1 MKRFPALSLFL
12 ACLFAPALA
21 LATNSQGSWGWM
33 PAAVSD
39 RGRDI
44 DNLYLRIMYIVIAI
58 FVITQGLLLY
68 SVIAF
73 RARPGRKAT
82 FSHGSTWIEVVLA
95 VVPAVILLYITVAS
109 VDLWK
114 LVRLQQPTNDP
125 VRIQV
130 MAEQFSWNFRYAGPD
145 AVFGTPDDVI
155 AAGEMAVPVDRDVIF
170 YISSKDVIHS
180 FFLPES
186 RVKQDVV
193 PGLLGRIWT
202 KWNVI
207 PVWDLATQQRV
218 LLSLADYEAAP
229 VAVSGYKFNSE
240 PNPVKRWYQ
249 LSDSKRINYLRYH
262 YDRDPDSPLVVLKGG
277 KPVNEAP
284 RYVRHY
290 FELACSQL
298 CGNLHFAMRGTVR
311 VLPPDE
317 YAAWLKAQPHDDY
330 LQSKW
335 TDIWDKYHPEYDRA
349 L

>member
-1 MKRFPALSLFL
+1 MKRFPAWSLFL
-12 ACLFAPALA
+12 ACMFAPALA
-21 LATNSQGSWGWM
+21 LAVDLQGPSVWI

-44 DNLYLRIMYIVIAI
+44 DNLYMHIMYIVIAI

-68 SVIAF
+68 SIIAF
-73 RARPGRKAT
+73 RAKPGRKAT
-82 FSHGSTWIEVVLA
+82 FTHGSTGVEVILA
-95 VVPAVILLYITVAS
+95 VVPAIILLYITVAS
-109 VDLWK
+109 VNLWK
-114 LVRLQQPTNDP
+114 LVRLKQPDDHP

-130 MAEQFSWNFRYAGPD
+130 MAEQFSWNFRQAGPD

-155 AAGEMAVPVDRDVIF
+155 SAGEVAVPVDRNVVF

-193 PGLLGRIWT
+193 PGLLGRVWT

-207 PVWDLATQQRV
+207 PVWDLASQKRV
-218 LLSLADYEAAP
+218 LLTLAEYEAAP
-229 VAVSGYKFNSE
+229 VAVSGYKLNSE
-240 PNPVKRWYQ
+240 PNPVKKWYQ
-249 LSDSKRINYLRYH
+249 FSDSARINYLRYH
-262 YDRDPDSPLVVLKGG
+262 YDRDPEAKLLVLQNG
-277 KPVNEAP
+277 KPVKVP
-284 RYVRHY
+284 PQYVLHY
-290 FELACSQL
+290 FEIACSQL

-311 VLPPDE
+311 VLPPDQYE
-317 YAAWLKAQPHDDY
+317 AWLKAQQPDDY

-335 TDIWDKYHPEYDRA
+335 TGIWDKFHPEYDRA